1 MFSNTNKDCTTVKQ
15 RFLLG
20 KSPDQSL
27 CEDVIVESEHFIAVI
42 DGVTSKSDKLFD
54 GMKGGRYAALLVRD
68 AILALDPKSNA
79 VDALKCLDRAIAQK
93 CPVDNVEP
101 QDRIQA
107 CAVIYSKYRKEVW
120 SYGDCNLMIGDR
132 VYYHSKLIDEVLS
145 NLRAYLIALKL
156 KEGATVESLME
167 KDDAREAIL
176 PFMKKQMLFANC
188 DGPFG
193 YPVIDGSGINE
204 NFIKIYKAEPGEQ
217 VVLASDGYPKL
228 FDSLEESEKYLERV
242 LKNDP
247 LACFENIQTKMIV
260 GGNNSFDDRAYISF
274 LVN

>member
-1 MFSNTNKDCTTVKQ
+1 
-15 RFLLG
+15 
-20 KSPDQSL
+20 
-27 CEDVIVESEHFIAVI
+27 
-42 DGVTSKSDKLFD
+42 
-54 GMKGGRYAALLVRD
+54 
-68 AILALDPKSNA
+68 
-79 VDALKCLDRAIAQK
+79 
-93 CPVDNVEP
+93 
-101 QDRIQA
+101 
-107 CAVIYSKYRKEVW
+107 
-120 SYGDCNLMIGDR
+120 MIGDR

-228 FDSLEESEKYLERV
+228 FDTLKETESYLFSALEKDPDCIGILRSTKG
-242 LKNDP
+242 LK
-247 LACFENIQTKMIV
+247 K
-260 GGNNSFDDRAYISF
+260 GNESFDDRSYISF
-274 LVN
+274 KVK